1 MARAGS
7 AGRRALAA
15 AALLLATAAM
25 GQSGSPT
32 VDGDADAWSPRRT
45 PWGDPD
51 LQGNYTNKDE
61 TAPFERPPELGTRE
75 LLTDEEFA
83 RRVRRAEE
91 QHAQRQNRLP
101 SLGSTSINPGGEWL
115 EFRGASR
122 RTSLVVDPP
131 DGRLPPQTAAAEQR
145 AAAREEAR
153 RDRGPADSYEDRS
166 LYDRCISRGLPGSM
180 MPVIYGN
187 SYRIVQAPGVVAIS
201 YEMIHETRLIPVDA
215 APRVGIAARSYMGE
229 ARGRW
234 EGDTLVV
241 ETTNFNPNMSFRGSN
256 PATMRLIERFT
267 PTAADKIEW
276 RVTVDDPETWTQP
289 FTFALDLT
297 RDDRE
302 AMIEYA
308 CHEGNMAMANIL
320 SGHRADERAAAGA
333 GGNSRN
339 NAPQGEPAE

>member
-1 MARAGS
+1 
-7 AGRRALAA
+7 LAV
-15 AALLLATAAM
+15 ALLLATAAM
-25 GQSGSPT
+25 AQNSAPNAGGTDST
-32 VDGDADAWSPRRT
+32 AWTPRRT

-51 LQGNYTNKDE
+51 LQGNFTNKDE
-61 TAPFERPPELGTRE
+61 TAPFERPAELGTRE
-75 LLTDEEFA
+75 FLTDEEFA
-83 RRVRRAEE
+83 RRDRRAQE
-91 QHAQRQNRLP
+91 QHAQRQNPLP
-101 SLGSTSINPGGEWL
+101 NPESTSINPGGEWL

-122 RTSLVVDPP
+122 RTSLLVDPP
-131 DGRLPPQTAAAEQR
+131 DGRLPPQTAAAQQR

-153 RDRGPADSYEDRS
+153 RGRGPADSYEDRS

-201 YEMIHETRLIPVDA
+201 YEMIHETRVIPVDST
-215 APRVGIAARSYMGE
+215 PRVGAAARSYMGE

-241 ETTNFNPNMSFRGSN
+241 ETTNFNPKMSFRGSN
-256 PATMRLIERFT
+256 PATTRLVERFT
-267 PTAADKIEW
+267 PTGADKIEW
-276 RVTVDDPETWTQP
+276 RVTVEDPETWTTP
-289 FTFALDLT
+289 FTFAMDLT

-320 SGHRADERAAAGA
+320 SGHRADERAAAGVGSSSNRDDA
-333 GGNSRN
+333 TDDV
-339 NAPQGEPAE
+339 PAE